1 MAQLKAQIDKFL
13 TNISNGFEG
22 TEGHIV
28 DMLFPKVP
36 VKQKT
41 GKIGKYGAAH
51 LRIEHSLVGGRSE
64 YRRVEPIVRSS
75 DTYSVESHGLEGL
88 VTEDDYRNVEEP
100 FDAEK
105 DETLGLKSLI
115 EINKE
120 LAVATS
126 LTDTAVVTSNTT
138 LAGNAQFSDYNNSDP
153 IGVFKTARL
162 AVRDGIGL
170 PPNWAAMDWAVAN
183 TLAYAPAILDALG
196 FAQNRAGQLSETELA
211 KALGVEKLYIAKGRY
226 NSAAEGQSDVMANIW
241 GKHILFGYSPASP
254 GKYQLASG
262 YQVVLSGQE
271 QTRVFK
277 YDVKNPPNST
287 GILVDNSYDIVLT
300 DVGGLYLI
308 KDAIA

>member
-1 MAQLKAQIDKFL
+1 MAQLKAIVDKLL
-13 TNISNGFEG
+13 TNVSNGFEG
-22 TEGHIV
+22 TEGHIA
-28 DMLFPKVP
+28 DLLFPMLSS
-36 VKQKT
+36 KQKT

-75 DTYSVESHGLEGL
+75 DAYSVESHGLEGL

-105 DETLGLKSLI
+105 DETLGLKALI
-115 EINKE
+115 MVNKE
-120 LAVATS
+120 YAVSSTLTS
-126 LTDTAVVTSNTT
+126 TSIVTQNTT
-138 LAGNAQFSDYNNSDP
+138 LSGTGQFSDYTNSDP
-153 IGVFKTARL
+153 IGVFKTARI

-196 FAQNRAGQLSETELA
+196 FTQNRAGQLSEAELA

-226 NSAAEGQSDVMANIW
+226 NSAAEGQADVMANLW
-241 GKHILFGYSPASP
+241 GKHILFGYSPSAA
-254 GKYQLASG
+254 GKYQLSAG

-271 QTRVFK
+271 KVRVFK
-277 YDVKNPPNST
+277 YDVNNPPGAV
-287 GILVDNSYDIVLT
+287 GILVDNSYDYVIT